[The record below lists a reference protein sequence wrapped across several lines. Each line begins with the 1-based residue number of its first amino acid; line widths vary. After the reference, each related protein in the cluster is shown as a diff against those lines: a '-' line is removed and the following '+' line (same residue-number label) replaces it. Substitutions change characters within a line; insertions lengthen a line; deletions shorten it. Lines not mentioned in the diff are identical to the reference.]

1 MIMIG
6 TNVSGYRMNNGD
18 LNRIVSLKEELL
30 RLDWPHELTESK
42 EPVDEST
49 KKVIKAYLQKRIEE
63 IEHHGC

>member
-42 EPVDEST
+42 EPFDEST
-49 KKVIKAYLQKRIEE
+49 KKVIKAYHQKRIEKME
-63 IEHHGC
+63 NHGC

>member
-6 TNVSGYRMNNGD
+6 TNMSDYKMNNGD
-18 LNRIVSLKEELL
+18 LNRIVSLKEELS
-30 RLDWPHELTESK
+30 RLDLPPEITVSG

-49 KKVIKAYLQKRIEE
+49 KNIVKAYLHKRIEE